1 MRIAAEILTAAAAAL
16 GLAACNTSGCT
27 ENQNSIPLA
36 GFYSSATEAQVSL
49 DSVGVYGVGAPGD
62 SLLLSPGTSASQI
75 YLPLNA
81 SAASTSFVFTY
92 RGPGLD
98 NPLLNDTLTFVYD
111 AVPYFAGEECGA
123 MYVYDIT
130 RLDVTDHLIDSVGLL
145 DRHITN
151 VDIESLKIFFR
162 TAEPEPE
169 PEQ

>member
-1 MRIAAEILTAAAAAL
+1 MRIAAEILTATAAAL

-81 SAASTSFVFTY
+81 SAASSLRSGSEGSLRRS
-92 RGPGLD
+92 RG
-98 NPLLNDTLTFVYD
+98 
-111 AVPYFAGEECGA
+111 
-123 MYVYDIT
+123 
-130 RLDVTDHLIDSVGLL
+130 S
-145 DRHITN
+145 
-151 VDIESLKIFFR
+151 SSSS
-162 TAEPEPE
+162 
-169 PEQ
+169 

>member
-1 MRIAAEILTAAAAAL
+1 MRIAAEILTAAAATL

-36 GFYSSATEAQVSL
+36 GFYSSAAEAQVSL
-49 DSVGVYGVGAPGD
+49 DSVGVYGVGVPGD
-62 SLLLSPGTSASQI
+62 SLLLAPA
-75 YLPLNA
+75 
-81 SAASTSFVFTY
+81 TSFVFTY

-130 RLDVTDHLIDSVGLL
+130 RLDVTDHLIDSVALL

-169 PEQ
+169 Q